1 MPVLTGFRLLAVLL
15 VASGLVACAAQP
27 AATPKAGLQVSAD
40 PAVDE
45 NTLTPFGFLT
55 GVGLTT
61 DQATRIRAIAD
72 RARPADDTTAQTRA
86 AQFKALLTA
95 STLDE
100 AALADFFRQDYD
112 QGDASR
118 AKVVQMYAD
127 IRDVLTDTQRAEAA
141 KALLAPPASPAPP
154 SSNEQAEAAP
164 PPEAQPSA
172 PALNLTAEQ
181 KALFAASTETP
192 PDPQAVARAIATVM
206 TTGDT
211 TDLKAAL
218 TPKRTRDETA
228 TAYVKAFASLTAD
241 QRKQL
246 AQ

>member
-1 MPVLTGFRLLAVLL
+1 MPVLTGLRLLGALL
-15 VASGLVACAAQP
+15 VSAALAACAAQP
-27 AATPKAGLQVSAD
+27 AASPKPDRQVNAD
-40 PAVDE
+40 ATVDE

-55 GVGLTT
+55 GVGLTA

-72 RARPADDTTAQTRA
+72 RARPTDDQTSQTRA
-86 AQFKALLTA
+86 AQFKALLSA
-95 STLDE
+95 PTLDE

-127 IRDVLTDTQRAEAA
+127 IRDVLSDTQRADAA
-141 KALLAPPASPAPP
+141 KALLAPPASPAP
-154 SSNEQAEAAP
+154 SSANQQAEAAP
-164 PPEAQPSA
+164 PPEAQASA
-172 PALNLTAEQ
+172 PPLNLTADQ
-181 KALFAASTETP
+181 KALFAASVESAP
-192 PDPQAVARAIATVM
+192 NPQTVAKAIATVL

-218 TPKRTRDETA
+218 TPRRTKDETA
-228 TAYVKAFASLTAD
+228 TAYVKAFASLTPD